1 MSSSVTRITVSEL
14 CEREGVPPSLL
25 VQLVHYEIAHPLS
38 GSTADDWVFDTVSA
52 QWMQR
57 AIHLQRELEI
67 DWVAVATLIDLL
79 RERDRLQ
86 RENEALRQRLGRF
99 IAEEESGA

>member
-1 MSSSVTRITVSEL
+1 MSSSVTRITVREL
-14 CEREGVPPSLL
+14 CEQEGVAPSVL

-38 GSTADDWVFDTVSA
+38 GATTEDWVFDTVSA

-67 DWVAVATLIDLL
+67 DWIAVANIIDVL

-86 RENEALRQRLGRF
+86 RENDALRQRLGRF
-99 IAEEESGA
+99 VAEESGA

>member
-1 MSSSVTRITVSEL
+1 MSSSISRITVSEL

-25 VQLVHYEIAHPLS
+25 VQLVRYEIARPLS
-38 GSTADDWVFDTVSA
+38 GSSTRDWEFDTISA
-52 QWMQR
+52 HWMQR
-57 AIHLQRELEI
+57 AIHLQRDLDI

-86 RENEALRQRLGRF
+86 RENRLLRQRLGRF
-99 IAEEESGA
+99 LSEGESRE